1 MSTGTLSPAVAPASP
16 GVAAPVAGVARVSGE
31 ATKRRFDVAEV
42 VALLMMAAISIAA
55 FAWSAIALHGL
66 AMMAGITDKLAWGGP
81 VIVDGP
87 IVQAAFALVALKRR
101 EQLGVPIPAAT
112 RGFFWTELGLA
123 ELVSL
128 VGNGLH
134 AAESDGRVLPAI
146 IAAAVAGA
154 APIAGLAATH
164 GLTALLEVQ
173 RPDTE
178 PGTAAAHGTTE
189 PVATGG
195 DSTVATGETEA
206 TAGDS
211 EATPGDTGVSP
222 SPEPPPMDR
231 DTRIRELHAAGLS
244 TRQIG
249 AEVGLH
255 HGTVAKIVART
266 KTSDTADDEDGD
278 DPGRGEE
285 VALTLIS

>member
-1 MSTGTLSPAVAPASP
+1 MSTATVSPAVAPASP
-16 GVAAPVAGVARVSGE
+16 GVAAPVAGVARASGE

-178 PGTAAAHGTTE
+178 PAPEITE
-189 PVATGG
+189 PVATAG
-195 DSTVATGETEA
+195 DTTAATGETEA

-211 EATPGDTGVSP
+211 EATTGDTGVSP
-222 SPEPPPMDR
+222 SPEPPPVDR

-266 KTSDTADDEDGD
+266 KTSDTTDDEDSD